1 MQMPDKEPYVSD
13 EREEIPD
20 GIVYVIDDEE
30 GIRSM
35 LVSLFKRRKI
45 PCKTYNS
52 AEDFLDVLPQG
63 GVGCIL
69 LDLKMDGMNGLELQA
84 KLSTLRCSFP
94 IIFLTGNASV
104 SVAVEAVRTGAFD
117 FLEKPFENDK
127 LVRLVEAAL
136 EQCRK
141 EIKHQKRFEVLTL
154 REREV
159 FDLIVLGKTNKGVAD
174 DLGISLS
181 TIEFHRANIMKK
193 LNARSLEDL
202 IALAR

>member
-1 MQMPDKEPYVSD
+1 MSDKEFHVAD
-13 EREEIPD
+13 EREKIPEE
-20 GIVYVIDDEE
+20 IVYVIDDDED
-30 GIRSM
+30 IRSI
-35 LVSLFKRRKI
+35 LLSLFKRRGI
-45 PCKTYNS
+45 SCKTYNS
-52 AEDFLDVLPQG
+52 AEDFLDVFPLG

-84 KLSTLRCSFP
+84 RLRTLKCPFP

-104 SVAVEAVRTGAFD
+104 SAAVEAVRTGAFD
-117 FLEKPFENDK
+117 FLEKPFENNK

-136 EQCRK
+136 ETCRNK
-141 EIKHQKRFEVLTL
+141 INHQKRFDILTL

>member
-1 MQMPDKEPYVSD
+1 MGAPVYHIAD
-13 EREEIPD
+13 EREKIPD

-30 GIRSM
+30 EIRSM
-35 LVSLFKRRKI
+35 LASLFKRRSI
-45 PCKTYNS
+45 PCKTYDS
-52 AEDFLDVLPQG
+52 AEDFLDVLPRG

-84 KLSTLRCSFP
+84 RLSELRCLFP
-94 IIFLTGNASV
+94 IIFLTGTASV
-104 SVAVEAVRTGAFD
+104 SIAVEAVRTGAFE
-117 FLEKPFENDK
+117 FLEKPFENKK
-127 LVRLVEAAL
+127 LVRLVKAAL
-136 EQCRK
+136 EQCEK
-141 EIKHQKRFEVLTL
+141 EIKRQRRFEALTL

-193 LNARSLEDL
+193 LSARSLEDL